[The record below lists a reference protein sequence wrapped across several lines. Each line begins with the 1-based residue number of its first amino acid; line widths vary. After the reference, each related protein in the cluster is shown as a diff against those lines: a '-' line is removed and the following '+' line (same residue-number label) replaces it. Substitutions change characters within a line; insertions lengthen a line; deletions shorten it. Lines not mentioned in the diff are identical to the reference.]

1 MRACALSFLEGGVSF
16 FFFALLQNIGRSR
29 ERVGLGFVAGRG
41 LYASSANVANALAV
55 AGEEVALGIF

>member
-1 MRACALSFLEGGVSF
+1 MHVHSLFWRGGGVSF